1 MSFSRDIIQDLQNEL
16 QSKKDQKAALLSQ
29 LTLLDARIDK
39 YDELISNI
47 DEDALKIIDIINPKV
62 TAVKAAY
69 DARIAANCKSDLI
82 WEKTEEFEPPYYRG
96 LNVNDKLYRYEV
108 KKNSNTY
115 SFTPYRGLKY
125 YQKPL
130 NRDYGANIITTFN
143 GSIST
148 GSTVLTI
155 LDNNTS
161 LTQTIQIGDTIVDN
175 LDNPLIFSSTN
186 LPSVIGFGTTSAV
199 GIVTTLVGGISTGS
213 TIFAH
218 YGPGI
223 SSVGIDTG
231 MFFECVGIVTTTIV
245 GFGTTT
251 FTINALNQNG
261 VYEPY
266 SIPCDSIVLKDPA
279 VKGTIEEIFTVGI
292 LTTYSSMFISTVS
305 LGNTANSVFTVI
317 RPGDIDTNFD
327 YRQNPSNPLN
337 IGIINSSTVG
347 VGHSIALDASGNP
360 NETVSWNSGSSYFDF
375 STNTQVNPE
384 PLIGGGR
391 ADYYIGTN
399 AWPVIITCVENP
411 STEIVS
417 CSSTIVPEGTV
428 AITSSTSPAGIGS
441 TNSYPGVDPNGTL
454 CNQLQTNIDTALAD
468 LDLTLSQYES
478 QINPLVNAT
487 KALRG
492 DRDRKELQA
501 WSILQAL
508 GSITEDIKRL
518 ETDIQ
523 SLINTDFSSYETS

>member
-1 MSFSRDIIQDLQNEL
+1 MSFSRDIIQDLQDEL
-16 QSKKDQKAALLSQ
+16 QSQKDQKSALISQ
-29 LTLLDARIDK
+29 LTLLDVRIDK
-39 YDELISNI
+39 YDEIISNI
-47 DEDALKIIDIINPKV
+47 DKDALKIIDIINPKV
-62 TAVKAAY
+62 AAVKAAY
-69 DARIAANCKSDLI
+69 DARIDANCKSDLI
-82 WEKTEEFEPPYYRG
+82 WELIEEFDPPYTRG
-96 LNVNDKLYRYEV
+96 VGGNDTLYKYEV
-108 KKNSNTY
+108 KKNSATY
-115 SFTPYRGLKY
+115 SFKPYRGLKY

-155 LDNNTS
+155 LDNNTQ

-186 LPSVIGFGTTSAV
+186 LPSVVGFGTTSAV

-223 SSVGIDTG
+223 SSVGINTG
-231 MFFECVGIVTTTIV
+231 MFFEAVGVVTTTVV

-251 FTINALNQNG
+251 FAIKTLSGLGTYID
-261 VYEPY
+261 YT
-266 SIPCDSIVLKDPA
+266 IPCDSIILSSPA
-279 VKGTIEEIFTVGI
+279 VNGVIESVFTVGI
-292 LTTYSSMFISTVS
+292 LTTYSSMFISTVA
-305 LGNTANSVFTVI
+305 LQNATDVVFTVI
-317 RPGDIDTNFD
+317 RSGDIDTNFD

-347 VGHSIALDASGNP
+347 VGHSISLDASGNP
-360 NETVSWNSGSSYFDF
+360 NETVSWNSGSSYFDS

-384 PLIGGGR
+384 PSVGGGR
-391 ADYYIGTN
+391 AGFYIGTN
-399 AWPVIITCVENP
+399 VWPAIRQCNNDDPPTCTIT
-411 STEIVS
+411 IA
-417 CSSTIVPEGTV
+417 PEGTV
-428 AITSSTSPAGIGS
+428 AITTGLSLSSIAT
-441 TNSYPGVDPNGTL
+441 TNSYPGVVSSGST
-454 CNQLQTNIDTALAD
+454 CQQLQTNINQAETDLIAILA
-468 LDLTLSQYES
+468 QYEN

-508 GSITEDIKRL
+508 GSVTENINRL

-523 SLINTDFSSYETS
+523 SLINTDFSPYETS